1 MSVKF
6 GFQHGTN
13 AAYLGLKTKDY
24 LKSIQYC
31 PFNVMKRPFIRRK
44 ARLKTQQNMSQ
55 SYDVYSKSI
64 FITYTLLLL
73 IYV

>member
-1 MSVKF
+1 
-6 GFQHGTN
+6 
-13 AAYLGLKTKDY
+13 
-24 LKSIQYC
+24 
-31 PFNVMKRPFIRRK
+31 MKRPFIRRK

-73 IYV
+73 I